1 MSELIRLL
9 SKDTGSSRHYTGWG
23 KNTIANHSRKML
35 RLQTQSEGQ
44 GQGRKTKRTREGR
57 EDERGRESG
66 RVEDED
72 GEEAKKSWRKE
83 GERRM
88 K

>member
-9 SKDTGSSRHYTGWG
+9 SKDTGGSRHYTGWG
-23 KNTIANHSRKML
+23 KNTIANHNGKML

-44 GQGRKTKRTREGR
+44 GRKTKCTREGR
-57 EDERGRESG
+57 EDERGRESR

-72 GEEAKKSWRKE
+72 GEETKRSWRKE
-83 GERRM
+83 GECRM